1 MNGPPLQTAT
11 EIELPSES
19 RALTIPDLV
28 AQRAARSPERIAW
41 RHRGPEGAW
50 QEVTWAGFQDAILAT
65 AAGLQRLGL
74 GAGDRLAIMMP
85 TGYRWELLEK
95 AALRLGAAVVGVDS
109 HAGAEQKQ
117 HVVGHSRAKI
127 LFSSSA
133 GDVAALDGAA
143 LPSLQR
149 LVLTDGEASAG
160 GDFDLRHWA
169 AFEGLCGEGGDLGP
183 GPGPDSPAAITY
195 TSGTTGPPKGILYS
209 HRQMLLAC
217 ESLLEAFGPIG
228 ESDSAIC
235 WLPLSNL
242 FQRVMNL
249 CGIGAGATCAFV
261 EDPRRIVEEIAEI
274 EPTVFIGVPRFY
286 EKLRHGVLAKV
297 SALPRRQ
304 RWPLQ
309 AALAAGRETARRRR
323 LGLKPG
329 PLLGPWHGL
338 LRRLV
343 LRRLPPIMG
352 RRLRFMITGSA
363 PTPSAVLDFY
373 DSLEL
378 PLLEAYGLSEDI
390 VPVAANRPQDR
401 RPGTVGRPL
410 APNDV
415 RIGEDGEVL
424 VRGPGLFAGYLD
436 GGDPEGGEAAPSR
449 DGFYPTGDLGR
460 FDDDGYLRLTGR
472 RREIIKTSTGRRI
485 APQAVEAALQ
495 DIPGIEHALV
505 VGNGRKA
512 LAALIAPVTPDA
524 TSAFEARLRQGL
536 ARHNERCTGH
546 ERIAACLLLSEPFTV
561 ADGHLTP
568 SLKLRRAWLEQ
579 RFAEA
584 IDRLYERLDGDGRD
598 AAEAA
603 GAPLLMGPVR

>member
-11 EIELPSES
+11 EIDLPSER

-28 AQRAARSPERIAW
+28 ASRAALSPERVAW
-41 RHRGPEGAW
+41 RYRGPDGDW
-50 QEVTWAGFQDAILAT
+50 QPVTWAGFQRAILAT
-65 AAGLQRLGL
+65 AAGLQGLGL
-74 GAGDRLAIMMP
+74 AAGDRMAIMMP

-109 HAGAEQKQ
+109 HAGAAQKR
-117 HVVGHSRAKI
+117 HILGHSQAKV
-127 LFSSSA
+127 LFLSDA
-133 GDVAALDGAA
+133 RDLAVLEGGDLTG
-143 LPSLQR
+143 PR
-149 LVLTDGEASAG
+149 CLVLADGKAPDSSGIELRDWDGFLSLCDEA
-160 GDFDLRHWA
+160 
-169 AFEGLCGEGGDLGP
+169 CDLGP
-183 GPGPDSPAAITY
+183 GPTPDSPAAITY

-209 HRQMLLAC
+209 HRQMVLAC
-217 ESLLEAFGPIG
+217 DSLLEAFGPIG

-297 SALPRRQ
+297 SALPRQQ
-304 RWPLQ
+304 RWPVQ
-309 AALAAGRETARRRR
+309 AALAAGREVARRRR
-323 LGLKPG
+323 LSLAPGL
-329 PLLGPWHGL
+329 LLGPWHRL

-343 LRRLPPIMG
+343 LRKLPPIMG

-363 PTPSAVLDFY
+363 PTPPAVLDFY
-373 DSLEL
+373 ESLEL
-378 PLLEAYGLSEDI
+378 PLLEAYGLSENI
-390 VPVAANRPQDR
+390 VPVAANRPRDR
-401 RPGTVGRPL
+401 RPGSVGRPL
-410 APNDV
+410 APNEV
-415 RIGEDGEVL
+415 RIAGDGEVL
-424 VRGPGLFAGYLD
+424 VRGRGLFEGYL
-436 GGDPEGGEAAPSR
+436 GDGEAAPSR
-449 DGFYPTGDLGR
+449 EGFYPTGDLGSL
-460 FDDDGYLRLTGR
+460 DADGYLHLTGR

-512 LAALIAPVTPDA
+512 LAALVAPAAQEGPA
-524 TSAFEARLRQGL
+524 AASAFEARLRQGL
-536 ARHNERCTGH
+536 ARHNERCTSY
-546 ERIAACLLLSEPFTV
+546 ERIAACLLLSERFTV

-568 SLKLRRAWLEQ
+568 SLKLRRSWLEQ

-584 IDRLYERLDGDGRD
+584 IDRLYDRLEGDGPEV
-598 AAEAA
+598 AE
-603 GAPLLMGPVR
+603 GTRGPLLMGPV